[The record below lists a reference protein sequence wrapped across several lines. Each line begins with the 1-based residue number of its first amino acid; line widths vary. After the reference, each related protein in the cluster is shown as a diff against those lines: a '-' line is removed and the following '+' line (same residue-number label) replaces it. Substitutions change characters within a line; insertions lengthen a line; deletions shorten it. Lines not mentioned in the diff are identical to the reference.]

1 MFCTFG
7 EIIKEIRK
15 DKNLTII
22 EMSKILNIDN
32 SLLGKI
38 ENNLRNPSDDLI
50 NIFSKR
56 FNIDLNMLI
65 VASQSD
71 KMVEFLK
78 RSPQEL
84 KDKILE
90 SFINKIHNEVK
101 RASK

>member
-1 MFCTFG
+1 
-7 EIIKEIRK
+7 
-15 DKNLTII
+15 
-22 EMSKILNIDN
+22 MSKILNIDN

-90 SFINKIHNEVK
+90 KYTWEKTAEETIKAYQLSIK
-101 RASK
+101 